1 MSRSGVNKD
10 SGKDPQVEMLDDAVK
25 PNSADD
31 VVIQD
36 RELKER
42 RLVRRIDIRIL
53 VFQELL
59 LQHTDIS
66 WAHVL
71 NYLDRNNIATARLGD
86 FEKDIGLVGT
96 QYNTIISVFFVGYI
110 LTQVPTNMILNK
122 MRPSIFLPVVMC
134 CWAVVSASTGAVQ
147 NYTGAVVLR
156 FLLGF
161 VEAPFFPGALYLFS
175 SWYTKK
181 ELAVR
186 ISVLYAAG
194 QMAGAFGGLLGSAI
208 MGGMNG
214 KLGLADWRWLFII
227 EGTIPIP
234 VAVLTYFTLPD
245 YPATTKWLTDEE
257 RQLATLRITEEAV
270 EEDDRGEATAWQ
282 GLKMSFTDPALYMI
296 WLMQLGL
303 NTAASFTNFFPTIV
317 ATLGYNQRNTLL
329 LSAPPYVFAA
339 ILGITNSWH
348 SDKHR
353 ERWLHI
359 VWPQVFC
366 SVGFIISATTLNVA
380 ARYTATFMMMSVYGS
395 FGCILSWVSTT
406 LPRPSTKR
414 AVSYAVVNAGSN
426 LASIY
431 ASYFY
436 PKSHGPQY
444 WQANILN
451 VAFAAMCILLATI
464 LHFYLRWRN
473 RKLRRAGDEDL
484 QADGVREGS
493 RSRALGERWQCHP
506 AYQYTL

>member
-1 MSRSGVNKD
+1 MWVTHRVSISAKHALTN
-10 SGKDPQVEMLDDAVK
+10 DP
-25 PNSADD
+25 
-31 VVIQD
+31 
-36 RELKER
+36 
-42 RLVRRIDIRIL
+42 
-53 VFQELL
+53 FQ
-59 LQHTDIS
+59 
-66 WAHVL
+66 
-71 NYLDRNNIATARLGD
+71 IATARLGD

-96 QYNTIISVFFVGYI
+96 QYNTVISVFFVGYI

-147 NYTGAVVLR
+147 NYTA
-156 FLLGF
+156 
-161 VEAPFFPGALYLFS
+161 GALYLFS

-214 KLGLADWRWLFII
+214 KLGIADWRWLFII
-227 EGTIPIP
+227 EGVIPIP
-234 VAVLTYFTLPD
+234 VAFFTYLILPD
-245 YPATTKWLTDEE
+245 YPATTKWLSDDE
-257 RQLATLRITEEAV
+257 RKLAVLRITEEAV
-270 EEDDRGEATAWQ
+270 EEDSRSEASAWE
-282 GLKMSFTDPALYMI
+282 GLKMTFTDPALYMI

-317 ATLGYNQRNTLL
+317 GTLGYNQRDTLL
-329 LSAPPYVFAA
+329 LSSPP
-339 ILGITNSWH
+339 
-348 SDKHR
+348 
-353 ERWLHI
+353 
-359 VWPQVFC
+359 
-366 SVGFIISATTLNVA
+366 VGFIISATTLNVA

-406 LPRPSTKR
+406 LPRPATKR

-436 PKSHGPQY
+436 PKTQGPQY

-451 VAFAAMCILLATI
+451 VAFSAMCIFLATT

-473 RKLRRAGDEDL
+473 RQLRRAGDEDL
-484 QADGVREGS
+484 LAEGTREGT
-493 RSRALGERWQCHP
+493 RSKSLGDKWQCHP
-506 AYQYTL
+506 VYQYTL

>member
-1 MSRSGVNKD
+1 
-10 SGKDPQVEMLDDAVK
+10 
-25 PNSADD
+25 
-31 VVIQD
+31 
-36 RELKER
+36 
-42 RLVRRIDIRIL
+42 
-53 VFQELL
+53 
-59 LQHTDIS
+59 
-66 WAHVL
+66 
-71 NYLDRNNIATARLGD
+71 
-86 FEKDIGLVGT
+86 
-96 QYNTIISVFFVGYI
+96 
-110 LTQVPTNMILNK
+110 
-122 MRPSIFLPVVMC
+122 
-134 CWAVVSASTGAVQ
+134 
-147 NYTGAVVLR
+147 
-156 FLLGF
+156 
-161 VEAPFFPGALYLFS
+161 
-175 SWYTKK
+175 
-181 ELAVR
+181 
-186 ISVLYAAG
+186 
-194 QMAGAFGGLLGSAI
+194 

-282 GLKMSFTDPALYMI
+282 
-296 WLMQLGL
+296 
-303 NTAASFTNFFPTIV
+303 
-317 ATLGYNQRNTLL
+317 
-329 LSAPPYVFAA
+329 
-339 ILGITNSWH
+339 
-348 SDKHR
+348 DKHR
-353 ERWLHI
+353 KRWLHI

-506 AYQYTL
+506 VYQYTL

>member
-1 MSRSGVNKD
+1 MSRSGVGKD
-10 SGKDPQVEMLDDAVK
+10 SGKDPRVEMLDDAIK

-42 RLVRRIDIRIL
+42 RL
-53 VFQELL
+53 
-59 LQHTDIS
+59 
-66 WAHVL
+66 
-71 NYLDRNNIATARLGD
+71 IATARLGD

-122 MRPSIFLPVVMC
+122 MRPI
-134 CWAVVSASTGAVQ
+134 
-147 NYTGAVVLR
+147 
-156 FLLGF
+156 
-161 VEAPFFPGALYLFS
+161 
-175 SWYTKK
+175 
-181 ELAVR
+181 
-186 ISVLYAAG
+186 
-194 QMAGAFGGLLGSAI
+194 
-208 MGGMNG
+208 
-214 KLGLADWRWLFII
+214 II

-317 ATLGYNQRNTLL
+317 ATLGYNQRDTLL

>member
-1 MSRSGVNKD
+1 MSRSGVDKD

-59 LQHTDIS
+59 LQRTDIS

-245 YPATTKWLTDEE
+245 YPTTTKWLTDEE

-366 SVGFIISATTLNVA
+366 SVGFIISATTHNVA

-451 VAFAAMCILLATI
+451 VAFAALCILLATI

-484 QADGVREGS
+484 LAAGVREGS

>member
-1 MSRSGVNKD
+1 MALNDLRK
-10 SGKDPQVEMLDDAVK
+10 DDALGLHIETLDHPLK
-25 PNSADD
+25 SDISQD
-31 VVIQD
+31 VPIENRD
-36 RELKER
+36 LKER
-42 RLVRRIDIRIL
+42 RLVRRIDVRMMPL
-53 VFQELL
+53 MMLL
-59 LQHTDIS
+59 YKFIQIFHSGALTNMVTEKNHPNCDQ
-66 WAHVL
+66 
-71 NYLDRNNIATARLGD
+71 IATARLGN

-134 CWAVVSASTGAVQ
+134 CWAVASASTGAVQ
-147 NYTGAVVLR
+147 NYKGAVVLR

-186 ISVLYAAG
+186 FSVLYAAG

-234 VAVLTYFTLPD
+234 VAIVTYLTLPD

-257 RQLATLRITEEAV
+257 RKLAILRITEEAV
-270 EEDDRGEATAWQ
+270 EEDNREEASALQ
-282 GLKMSFTDPALYMI
+282 GLKMTFTDPALYMI

-303 NTAASFTNFFPTIV
+303 NTAAAFTNFFPTI
-317 ATLGYNQRNTLL
+317 
-329 LSAPPYVFAA
+329 S
-339 ILGITNSWH
+339 H
-348 SDKHR
+348 S
-353 ERWLHI
+353 
-359 VWPQVFC
+359 
-366 SVGFIISATTLNVA
+366 
-380 ARYTATFMMMSVYGS
+380 
-395 FGCILSWVSTT
+395 
-406 LPRPSTKR
+406 
-414 AVSYAVVNAGSN
+414 
-426 LASIY
+426 
-431 ASYFY
+431 
-436 PKSHGPQY
+436 PQY
-444 WQANILN
+444 WQANIIN
-451 VAFAAMCILLATI
+451 VAFSGMCILLATS

-473 RKLRRAGDEDL
+473 RKLRVAGDKDL
-484 QADGVREGS
+484 QNEGTRLGS
-493 RSRALGERWQCHP
+493 RSTKLGEKWQCHP

>member
-122 MRPSIFLPVVMC
+122 MRPS
-134 CWAVVSASTGAVQ
+134 
-147 NYTGAVVLR
+147 
-156 FLLGF
+156 F
-161 VEAPFFPGALYLFS
+161 VEAPFFL
-175 SWYTKK
+175 
-181 ELAVR
+181 
-186 ISVLYAAG
+186 
-194 QMAGAFGGLLGSAI
+194 
-208 MGGMNG
+208 
-214 KLGLADWRWLFII
+214 II

-234 VAVLTYFTLPD
+234 VAFLTYFTLPD